1 MVSVR
6 EKVAEILERGEGR
19 YLVMG
24 MNQAAGC
31 GLRALAREVGV
42 PVEALATMEIEGFG
56 RKPYEPIVEKLAS
69 WIEERKLDPEELVR
83 AGKARFMLEYE
94 PWEVLKELEDESLRE
109 KVEGEHP
116 ARMDLGTLLEVAE
129 AVGI

>member
-1 MVSVR
+1 MDVR
-6 EKVAEILERGEGR
+6 EAVADILERGEGR

-31 GLRALAREVGV
+31 GLRALAREVGI

-56 RKPYEPIVEKLAS
+56 RKAYEPVVEKLAA
-69 WIEERKLDPEELVR
+69 WIEERGLDPEELVK
-83 AGKARFMLEYE
+83 AGKARFLLEYE
-94 PWEVLKELEDESLRE
+94 PWEVLRDLDDESLRE

-116 ARMDLGTLLEVAE
+116 ARMDLRTLLEVAE
-129 AVGI
+129 AVGL